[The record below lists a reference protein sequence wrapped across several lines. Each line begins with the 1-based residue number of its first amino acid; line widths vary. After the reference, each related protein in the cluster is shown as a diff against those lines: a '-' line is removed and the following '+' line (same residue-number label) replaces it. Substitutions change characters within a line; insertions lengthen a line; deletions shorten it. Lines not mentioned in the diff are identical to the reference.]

1 MASVL
6 LLAAFL
12 LCGSFPVGAQDT
24 RTDQAGSV
32 LREYVDKG
40 YCTYT
45 YVVPPGS
52 RTGGCAP
59 PGLESQL
66 AETKEETGR
75 LKNQV
80 DRLSSLV
87 ETLLSQQSDLA
98 NQLSEERAR
107 SAQREQNLTRE
118 LHEQETRLTKKIQE
132 QETRVQN
139 LNTTLYEHDMAIKQR
154 QQCTCERLEPGDIV
168 SSTAATLPTEPVS
181 TADGLITASDCA
193 DLYAAGNTVSG
204 VYNIRIGSSNIEAYC
219 DMDIAGGGWTVIQ
232 RRQDGSV
239 PFNRTWEEYKRGFGN
254 KSGEY
259 WLGNE
264 NIHLLT
270 SQKNYTLR
278 VDMQGWDGET
288 RYARYTTFRVSGE
301 SDQYRLH
308 ISGYSGTDGMR
319 DGMLYNNMEMFSTV
333 DRDNDRQ
340 SSGHCSLERGQGGW
354 WFDSCGASFLNGRY
368 LGNCGYSCPHFQGV
382 LWYYWRSLNYSL
394 KFVSMKIRPY

>member
-1 MASVL
+1 MASVF
-6 LLAAFL
+6 LLAAFV
-12 LCGSFPVGAQDT
+12 LCGSFPVGAQNT

-40 YCTYT
+40 YCAYT

-52 RTGGCAP
+52 RAEGCAP

-66 AETKEETGR
+66 TETKEETSR

-87 ETLLSQQSDLA
+87 ETLLSQKSDLA

-107 SAQREQNLTRE
+107 SAQLEQNLTRE

-154 QQCTCERLEPGDIV
+154 QQCTCERLGPGDIV

-193 DLYAAGNTVSG
+193 DLYAAGETVSG

-254 KSGEY
+254 KNGEY

-270 SQKNYTLR
+270 SQKNFTLR
-278 VDMQGWDGET
+278 VDFDDWEGET
-288 RYARYTTFRVSGE
+288 RHATYSTFWLSGKW
-301 SDQYRLH
+301 DHYRLR
-308 ISGYSGTDGMR
+308 ISGYSGNAGDSMAR
-319 DGMLYNNMEMFSTV
+319 NNGKRFSTV
-333 DRDNDRQ
+333 DRDNDADLGG
-340 SSGHCSLERGQGGW
+340 SCSQVRAQAGW
-354 WFDSCGASFLNGRY
+354 WFGECGYSFLNGRY
-368 LGNCGYSCPHFQGV
+368 LGNCGRVCPSVQG
-382 LWYYWRSLNYSL
+382 LMWYTWRGWSYSL
-394 KFVSMKIRPY
+394 KFVSMKIRP

>member
-6 LLAAFL
+6 LLAVFL
-12 LCGSFPVGAQDT
+12 LCSSFPVGAQDT

-52 RTGGCAP
+52 RTEGCAP

-66 AETKEETGR
+66 AETKEETDR

-87 ETLLSQQSDLA
+87 ETLLSQQSDLS

-107 SAQREQNLTRE
+107 SAQLEQ
-118 LHEQETRLTKKIQE
+118 KVQE
-132 QETRVQN
+132 QETRVRN

-154 QQCTCERLEPGDIV
+154 QQCTCERMEPLDSI
-168 SSTAATLPTEPVS
+168 SSTAATLPTETVS
-181 TADGLITASDCA
+181 TAVGLITASDCA
-193 DLYAAGNTVSG
+193 DLYAAGQTTSG
-204 VYNIRIGSSNIEAYC
+204 VYNIRLGSSNVETYC
-219 DMDIAGGGWTVIQ
+219 DMDTAGGGWTVIQ

-239 PFNRTWEEYKRGFGN
+239 PFDRTWEEYKHGFGN

-278 VDMQGWDGET
+278 VDLEDWRGET
-288 RYARYTTFRVSGE
+288 RYATYSSFKLSGE

-308 ISGYSGTDGMR
+308 ISGYSGDAGDSMDYHNER
-319 DGMLYNNMEMFSTV
+319 MFSTV
-333 DRDNDRQ
+333 DRDNDAY
-340 SSGHCSLERGQGGW
+340 SGYHCSQHYGQAGW
-354 WFDSCGASFLNGRY
+354 WFWSCGYSLNGRY
-368 LGNCGYSCPHFQGV
+368 LGNCRSSCAASQGV
-382 LWYYWRSLNYSL
+382 VWYHWRGWSYSL
-394 KFVSMKIRPY
+394 KSVSMKIRP